1 MFDTSQLTGLLMQS
15 MDPMQQLAR
24 NMLTS
29 AAQTQSIQTD
39 QMKADA
45 ILDIRAK
52 LNKLKEEDGDAT
64 KDVAITAL
72 EKILNRLGS

>member
-1 MFDTSQLTGLLMQS
+1 MFDTSQLTSLLMQS

-52 LNKLKEEDGDAT
+52 LNKLKEEDGDAP